1 MDIKLP
7 ERPVEHIVLFSG
19 GVDSLITLR
28 YAQSISR
35 EMTDCVTPVY
45 CCLGH
50 RYEAEEIRA
59 VTEILHGGVNI
70 DKSLSGLGSIEDSKA
85 NIPSRNGHLILAAL
99 RHSFEHFGSEVY
111 IWLTVQK
118 DELSIPD
125 RTPEFLQSM
134 SKVCSVLSGRRVMVR
149 TPWIDMDKTDMVRW
163 YLERAYSEEDLC
175 RTWACYSPSAEGVQ
189 CGNCPA
195 CIRRYIAF
203 SLNGIHEGYLQ
214 DPKLSRT
221 ARWYLQRAKEGVFS
235 KERCG
240 RIFEALDGE

>member
-1 MDIKLP
+1 VDIKLP

-35 EMTDCVTPVY
+35 EMMDCVTPVY

-50 RYEAEEIRA
+50 RYEAEEFRA
-59 VTEILHGGVNI
+59 VTDILHGRVNI
-70 DKSLSGLGSIEDSKA
+70 DKSLSGLGLIEDSQA

-99 RHSFEHFGSEVY
+99 RHSLEYFSGEVY

-125 RTPEFLQSM
+125 RSPEFLDRM
-134 SKVCSVLSGRRVMVR
+134 SGACSVLSGRRVTVR
-149 TPWIDMDKTDMVRW
+149 TPWRGLDKTDMVRW
-163 YLERAYSEEDLC
+163 YIERAYSEDDL
-175 RTWACYSPSAEGVQ
+175 RKTWACYWPSAGGDQ

-203 SLNGIHEGYLQ
+203 SLNGVHEGYLQ
-214 DPKLSRT
+214 DPRRSAT
-221 ARWYLQRAKEGVFS
+221 AQMYIQKAKDGAYS
-235 KERCG
+235 KERCR
-240 RIFEALDGE
+240 RILEALDGE